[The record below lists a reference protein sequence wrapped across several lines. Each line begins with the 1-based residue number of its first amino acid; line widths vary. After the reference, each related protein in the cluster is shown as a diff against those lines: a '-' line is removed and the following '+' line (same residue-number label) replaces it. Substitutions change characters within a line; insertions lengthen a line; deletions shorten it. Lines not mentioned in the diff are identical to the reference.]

1 MQTPFN
7 FAVMFDKLSQSLYSG
22 NSGYLINQTHKQL
35 ANFGNKR
42 AKNKKAKFKRILE
55 IGAGKGE
62 LYQYVKGD
70 FAEYFMTDISSW
82 GESEI
87 NKITKAD
94 KRIKFELQNIEKLNY
109 PDNHFDRVLVTCVVA
124 HVDEPFRALEEL
136 RRVTNPDGIISI
148 AVSTDP
154 SIFLRVIRK
163 LLVLRKMQNLEIP
176 YNLHIAI
183 QHRNNPLAILTMVK
197 WIYKKDKIQIK
208 YFPFRIKSWN
218 LSTHLIINI
227 VKK

>member
-7 FAVMFDKLSQSLYSG
+7 FAAMFDKLSESLYSG

-35 ANFGNKR
+35 TNFGNKK
-42 AKNKKAKFKRILE
+42 AKNKKTEYKRILE

-70 FAEYFMTDISSW
+70 FAEYLMTDISSW
-82 GESEI
+82 GENEI

-94 KRIKFELQNIEKLNY
+94 KRIKFELQNIENLTY
-109 PDNHFDRVLVTCVVA
+109 PDNHFDRILVTCVVA
-124 HVDEPFRALEEL
+124 HVDEPFKALEEL
-136 RRVTNPDGIISI
+136 RRVASPDGVLSI

-154 SIFLRVIRK
+154 SIFLRIIRK
-163 LLVLRKMQNLEIP
+163 LLVLRKMRNSEIP
-176 YNLHIAI
+176 YDLHIAI

-197 WIYKKDKIQIK
+197 WIFEKDEIQIK
-208 YFPFRIKSWN
+208 YYPFRIKSWN